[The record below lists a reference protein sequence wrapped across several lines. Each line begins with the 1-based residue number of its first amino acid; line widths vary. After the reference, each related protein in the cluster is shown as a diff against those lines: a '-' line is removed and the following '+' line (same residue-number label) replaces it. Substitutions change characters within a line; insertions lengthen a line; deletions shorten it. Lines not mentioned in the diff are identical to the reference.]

1 MLISIPSYFLFP
13 RDAEIREAYDPL
25 FVWEGMMV
33 PSSEGQELV
42 VLRNDLTA
50 FIIITATISPFRV
63 IDPDDLKETL
73 RTALVEIGVPDPQI
87 DRYLEAGEDVRFS
100 WMVASYERRKL
111 EELVDQI
118 GGRTIRELLRTL
130 NDRETVVHSKRIIP
144 RLAMIEAL
152 KRVRTQLVD
161 ARILEIE
168 VAVSLDLTPSNPV
181 RRSFIAPATFPFSQL
196 HPIIQLLYGWSGEME
211 YAFTPYKDPPPEE
224 SETLHAVFLKHR
236 RLTYTYGPDERW
248 SFTVELAAIRRRGS
262 GAPVLCTGGAY
273 ASPWEE
279 ALGKRGYDKQR
290 KALENQD
297 QGTFSFME
305 EYEQKLVEI
314 PFDRDAINRE
324 MEARWGNYS
333 LTEAE

>member
-1 MLISIPSYFLFP
+1 MLISIPRYFLFS
-13 RDAEIREAYDPL
+13 RDAEVREAYDPL

-33 PSSEGQELV
+33 SSSDDQELV
-42 VLRNDLTA
+42 ILRNDLTA
-50 FIIITATISPFRV
+50 FTLIAPTFTPLNLIN
-63 IDPDDLKETL
+63 PDDVNETVRAAL
-73 RTALVEIGVPDPQI
+73 REIGVSDLHI
-87 DRYLEAGEDVRFS
+87 ERYLDASGQVRFS
-100 WMVASYERRKL
+100 WMIAGYERRKL
-111 EELVDQI
+111 EELVEQI
-118 GGRTIRELLRTL
+118 GGRTIAELRATL
-130 NDRETVVHSKRIIP
+130 NEMETVVHSKRIIP
-144 RLAMIEAL
+144 RLAMISAL
-152 KRVRTQLVD
+152 KRPRTQLVD
-161 ARILEIE
+161 ARLLEME
-168 VAVSLDLTPSNPV
+168 VEVRLDLSPSNAV
-181 RRSFIAPATFPFSQL
+181 RRSFIVPATFLLSQL
-196 HPIIQLLYGWSGEME
+196 HPIIQVSYGWSGEME
-211 YAFTPYKDPPPEE
+211 YAFKPYKDIPPEE

-262 GAPVLCTGGAY
+262 GAPVLCTGGTY
-273 ASPWEE
+273 ASPWAE

>member
-1 MLISIPSYFLFP
+1 MLISIPNNFLLS
-13 RDAEIREAYDPL
+13 RDAQVREAYDPL
-25 FVWEGMMV
+25 FVWEGMRI
-33 PSSEGQELV
+33 STSDDQELV

-50 FIIITATISPFRV
+50 FILIVPTVSPLNLILPEVFR
-63 IDPDDLKETL
+63 ESL
-73 RTALVEIGVPDPQI
+73 RTALVEIGVPDLHN
-87 DRYLEAGEDVRFS
+87 DRYLAAGEEVCFS
-100 WMVASYERRKL
+100 WMVAGYERRKL

-130 NDRETVVHSKRIIP
+130 NDEETVVHSKPIIP

-168 VAVSLDLTPSNPV
+168 GAVSLDLTPSKAV

-211 YAFTPYKDPPPEE
+211 YAFKPYKDIPPEE

-236 RLTYTYGPDERW
+236 RLTYTYGPNERW
-248 SFTVELAAIRRRGS
+248 SFTVELDAIRRRGE
-262 GAPVLCTGGAY
+262 GAPVRCSGGAY
-273 ASPWEE
+273 AAPWEE

-305 EYEQKLVEI
+305 EYEMKLVEI
-314 PFDRDAINRE
+314 PFDRDAINRK
-324 MEARWGNYS
+324 MEARWGKV
-333 LTEAE
+333 TEQ